1 MRKWYEYGDRLK
13 EELLQKI
20 DKEFKRSRLTL
31 DFDGLNVMKAKSV
44 TTKLYDR
51 LDKMNRK
58 YMLAVAD
65 NAFREAQKDAAPDK
79 KQAKL
84 PAKWLAALLLAY
96 DPVTKYVYEHE
107 VERKRAR
114 LFEAVV
120 ADRQAESRIGII
132 QDYKTARSAWRRQSS
147 QYMIAVEDAA
157 VLQGYEKA
165 GVKRVMWRSEHD
177 DKTCDTC
184 LKRDGLIFL
193 IRDVPDKPHY
203 GCRCTLEPIM
213 EKDGGD

>member
-1 MRKWYEYGDRLK
+1 MRTWYDYGDK
-13 EELLQKI
+13 QSAELLDKI

-31 DFDGLNVMKAKSV
+31 NFDGLNVMSAKSV
-44 TTKLYDR
+44 TTNLYKR

-58 YMLAVAD
+58 YMQDVAD
-65 NAFREAQKDAAPDK
+65 NAYREAQREADPK
-79 KQAKL
+79 KKPEKL
-84 PAKWLAALLLAY
+84 PAKWLAALLLSF

-114 LFEAVV
+114 LFEAIM
-120 ADRQAESRIGII
+120 ADKHAESRIGIV

-147 QYMIAVEDAA
+147 QYMITVEDTA
-157 VLQGYEKA
+157 VLNGYEKA
-165 GVKRVMWRSEHD
+165 GIKRVMWKSEHD
-177 DKTCDTC
+177 NKTCDTC

-203 GCRCTLEPIM
+203 GCRCTLEPII